1 MINLNTCFK
10 TSLLQP
16 AVAAAAAE
24 WARDNEDEEESAE
37 AGDTE
42 AAEDTADAEVEAAS
56 CVEERTLGGEG
67 SEGNLHGDQK
77 TSQDCSN
84 SDEVTEER
92 RDSAEEEGD
101 TDELSTS
108 DIQVGS

>member
-1 MINLNTCFK
+1 M
-10 TSLLQP
+10 
-16 AVAAAAAE
+16 AAAAAE
-24 WARDNEDEEESAE
+24 WARDNEEEEGDTE

-42 AAEDTADAEVEAAS
+42 AAEDTAEAEAEVEAAS

>member
-1 MINLNTCFK
+1 M
-10 TSLLQP
+10 
-16 AVAAAAAE
+16 AAAAAE
-24 WARDNEDEEESAE
+24 WARDNEDEEEEGDTE

-42 AAEDTADAEVEAAS
+42 AAEVTAEAEAEVEAAS
-56 CVEERTLGGEG
+56 CVEERTLGDGEG
-67 SEGNLHGDQK
+67 SEGNLHGDQQ

-92 RDSAEEEGD
+92 RSAEEEGD

-108 DIQVGS
+108 DIQVGR

>member
-1 MINLNTCFK
+1 M
-10 TSLLQP
+10 
-16 AVAAAAAE
+16 AAAAAE
-24 WARDNEDEEESAE
+24 WARDNEDEEEEGDTE

-42 AAEDTADAEVEAAS
+42 AAEGTAEAEVEAAS

-67 SEGNLHGDQK
+67 SEGNLHVDKK

-92 RDSAEEEGD
+92 RDTAEEEVEEE

-108 DIQVGS
+108 DIQVGR

>member
-1 MINLNTCFK
+1 M
-10 TSLLQP
+10 QP

-24 WARDNEDEEESAE
+24 WARDNEDEEEGDTE

-42 AAEDTADAEVEAAS
+42 AAEVTTEAEVEAAS
-56 CVEERTLGGEG
+56 CVDERTLGDGEG
-67 SEGNLHGDQK
+67 SEGNLHGDQQ

-84 SDEVTEER
+84 CDEVTEER
-92 RDSAEEEGD
+92 RDIAEEEVEEE

-108 DIQVGS
+108 DIQVGRR